1 MSIEFAK
8 ELLKKLCDGQASWDD
23 KQELCNIL
31 PPILDDA
38 AAWRHESNVLGQMQA
53 KVIPCGHSLGDL
65 IGGEGSVT
73 KCGACLAARSKT
85 IELVPQ

>member
-1 MSIEFAK
+1 VSIERAR
-8 ELLKKLCDGQASWDD
+8 ELLEKLGAGEASWHD
-23 KQELCNIL
+23 KHELCRIL
-31 PPILDDA
+31 HPILDDA

-53 KVIPCGHSLGDL
+53 KVIPCGHSMVDL
-65 IGGEGSVT
+65 IGGEGLVT